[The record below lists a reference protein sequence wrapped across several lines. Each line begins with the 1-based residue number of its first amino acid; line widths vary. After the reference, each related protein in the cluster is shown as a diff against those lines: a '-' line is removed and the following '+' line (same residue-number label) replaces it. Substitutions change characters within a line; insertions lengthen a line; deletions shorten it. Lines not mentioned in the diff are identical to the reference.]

1 MNFNLKKS
9 KVLKLTRMKFDK
21 FFTNT
26 KSFIALAYPILIAQ
40 LIQNLMGFVD
50 TVMSGR
56 VSTADM
62 AAVAIGSSVWLP
74 VILAAYGL
82 LMALTSIGAQ
92 YFGAKEYTKIINAT
106 YQSTWIA
113 ISLGVLLIIAF
124 ISLIPIIQPMVNL
137 NGNYKAL
144 LFDYLYYVVWGAPGF
159 CLFLVLRNYAE
170 CMSLTKPAMIISIIG
185 LIINIPANYI
195 FIYGKLGMPALG
207 GAGCGVATAIVYW
220 VMFFAMLFYVGI
232 NKQLKKINL
241 YKKVYRFDLKEVTHI
256 LKVGIPISLSL
267 LIEVSLFSVV
277 AILLAPL
284 GEDIVASH
292 QIALN
297 FSGLVFM
304 VPLSFAM
311 AVTIKVGFAI
321 GNKELQQAKE
331 LTRHAIIFGLLVAVI
346 TALVTLTFS
355 KSIAR
360 IYSTDIDVV
369 NIAAS
374 LMLLAAIF
382 QFSDAIQVMSAGAL
396 RAYKDT
402 KAILIITFVSFWI
415 IGLSIGYLLGL
426 TDYLIPRLNAAGF
439 WWGFIIGLTTAA
451 VLLTLRLNVIQK
463 RALASL
469 SNR

>member
-1 MNFNLKKS
+1 
-9 KVLKLTRMKFDK
+9 MKFDK
-21 FFTNT
+21 FFLNT

-74 VILAAYGL
+74 IILAAYGL
-82 LMALTSIGAQ
+82 LMALTSIGSQ
-92 YFGAKEYTKIINAT
+92 YFGAGDYKKIINAT

-113 ISLGVLLIIAF
+113 ILLGITLIIIF
-124 ISLIPIIQPMVNL
+124 VTSIPLIEPLINL
-137 NGNYKAL
+137 NGNYKTL
-144 LFDYLYYVVWGAPGF
+144 LFDYLYYIVWGAPGF

-170 CMSLTKPAMIISIIG
+170 CMSLTKPAMVISIIG

-195 FIYGKLGMPALG
+195 FIYGELGMPALG
-207 GAGCGVATAIVYW
+207 GAGCGIATAIVYW
-220 VMFFAMLFYVGI
+220 VMFIAMLIYVRI
-232 NKQLKKINL
+232 NKQLQKVDL
-241 YKKVYRFDLKEVTHI
+241 YKKVYGFDMKEITHI

-267 LIEVSLFSVV
+267 LIEVSLFCVV
-277 AILLAPL
+277 AILLVPL
-284 GEDIVASH
+284 GENIVASH

-321 GNKELQQAKE
+321 GNNELLQAKE
-331 LTRHAIIFGLLVAVI
+331 LTRHAIIFGLLVAVL
-346 TALVTLTFS
+346 TASLTLIFTQQ
-355 KSIAR
+355 IAQ
-360 IYSTDIDVV
+360 IYSADTDVI

-402 KAILIITFVSFWI
+402 KAILIITFISFWV
-415 IGLSIGYLLGL
+415 IGLSVGYLLGL
-426 TDYLIPRLNAAGF
+426 TDYIMPRLNAAGF

-451 VLLTLRLNVIQK
+451 ILLTLRLNVIQK
-463 RALASL
+463 RVLA
-469 SNR
+469 